1 MYGRGGNMDISTKTI
16 VEKMESLIGQARKSS
31 SDHEMQA
38 YATAIK
44 TLCELILEQG
54 PPVQAALTPAKSE
67 GYVNPETVSSAV
79 PDKPMKIDDANG
91 GSLLDF

>member
-1 MYGRGGNMDISTKTI
+1 MDISTKTI
-16 VEKMESLIGQARKSS
+16 MGKMESLIGQAKKAST
-31 SDHEMQA
+31 DYEMQA

-54 PPVQAALTPAKSE
+54 PPEQSAPTPPVPKE
-67 GYVNPETVSSAV
+67 FTVTETVSSAV
-79 PDKPMKIDDANG
+79 PDKPMKIEDANG